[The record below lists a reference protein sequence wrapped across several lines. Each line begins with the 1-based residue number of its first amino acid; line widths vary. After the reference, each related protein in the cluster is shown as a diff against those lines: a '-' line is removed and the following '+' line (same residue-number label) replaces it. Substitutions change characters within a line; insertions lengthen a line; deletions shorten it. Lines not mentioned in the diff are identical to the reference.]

1 MNYQQLAKDII
12 ERIGGLN
19 NIKDVTH
26 CATRLRF
33 TLNTM
38 DPVDKTTLSALPGV
52 LGAVE
57 SSGQFQVILGQQVGH
72 VFSAI
77 TQLKNTMNPAGF
89 AVDSPS
95 VAINSSTL
103 KKKENGI
110 SSLLGIISGI
120 FTPILPAISGAAMI
134 KTLLIVL
141 VMLGVMD
148 KTSQTSMVLN
158 FAADTTFY
166 FLPIMLAYTA
176 AMKFSMNPF
185 VAMTLGGML
194 LHPTF
199 TALVASHTPISF
211 LNVPVSLVHYGST
224 VIPIILVV
232 WIASWAEKLAEK
244 LSPGAI
250 LFFMKPFLTLLIMV
264 PLALT
269 VIAPFGDYIGKALG
283 VGISYVNDHCI
294 WLLPFIMAVFSP
306 IFIMTGMHYAVT
318 MPITFQSLA
327 TNGFDMIGAGFL
339 VSNIAQGAAALA
351 AARFATDR
359 DFKAL
364 ANGAGF
370 TALLGIT
377 EPALYGV
384 NLKLKKPFYAVLL
397 AGGIGGLFVGIM
409 GVKRMTLAPTGLTTL
424 PVFIDPGNSMN
435 IVYAIMGAA
444 ISFCAAYLLTT
455 VLMKYELSHKTG
467 DIK

>member
-19 NIKDVTH
+19 NVKDVTH

-38 DPVDKTTLSALPGV
+38 DPVDKGTVSALPGV

-77 TQLKNTMNPAGF
+77 TLLKNNKSNATPAEVRQDP
-89 AVDSPS
+89 ADVQ
-95 VAINSSTL
+95 
-103 KKKENGI
+103 KMKKENVV
-110 SSLLGIISGI
+110 SQALGIISGI
-120 FTPILPAISGAAMI
+120 FTPILPAISGAAML
-134 KTLLIVL
+134 KTLLIIL
-141 VMLGVMD
+141 TMTGLME
-148 KTSQTSMVLN
+148 KTSQTWVVLN

-166 FLPIMLAYTA
+166 FLPIMLAYTS
-176 AMKFSMNPF
+176 AMKFGMNPF

-199 TALVASHTPISF
+199 TAMVATRSPLSF

-224 VIPIILVV
+224 VIPVILMV
-232 WIASWAEKLAEK
+232 WIASWAESLSER
-244 LSPGAI
+244 LSPRAI

-264 PLALT
+264 PLGLT
-269 VIAPFGDYIGKALG
+269 IIAPFGDFVGKGIG
-283 VGISYVNDHCI
+283 VGITYVNDHCI

-351 AARFATDR
+351 AARFSKDA
-359 DFKAL
+359 DFRAL
-364 ANGAGF
+364 ASGAGF

-384 NLKLKKPFYAVLL
+384 NLKLKKPFYAVLV
-397 AGGIGGLFVGIM
+397 AGAVGGLFVGIM

-424 PVFIDPGNSMN
+424 PVFIDPNNSMN
-435 IVYAIMGAA
+435 IVFAISGAA
-444 ISFCAAYLLTT
+444 ISFCVAYFLTVVLLRI
-455 VLMKYELSHKTG
+455 ESGNKTG
-467 DIK
+467 DVK

>member
-1 MNYQQLAKDII
+1 MNYQQVAKDII
-12 ERIGGLN
+12 DRIGGVKN
-19 NIKDVTH
+19 VKDVTH

-38 DPVDKTTLSALPGV
+38 EGVDKGIVAALPGI

-57 SSGQFQVILGQQVGH
+57 SSGQFQVILGQHVGH
-72 VFSAI
+72 VYSAI
-77 TQLKNTMNPAGF
+77 TALKNIQSATVNQDVSDKKPA
-89 AVDSPS
+89 
-95 VAINSSTL
+95 AIS
-103 KKKENGI
+103 KKESII
-110 SSLLGIISGI
+110 SQALGIISGI
-120 FTPILPAISGAAMI
+120 FTPILPAISGAAML
-134 KTLLIVL
+134 KTLLIIL
-141 VMLGVMD
+141 TMTGVMD
-148 KTSQTSMVLN
+148 KGSQTWVILN

-166 FLPIMLAYTA
+166 FLPVMLAYSSA
-176 AMKFSMNPF
+176 IKFAMNPY

-199 TALVASHTPISF
+199 TAMVASHTPLRF
-211 LNVPVSLVHYGST
+211 LNIPVSLVHYGST

-232 WIASWAEKLAEK
+232 WIASWAERLAER
-244 LSPGAI
+244 LSPQAI

-269 VIAPFGDYIGKALG
+269 IIAPFGDYIGKGIG
-283 VGISYVNDHCI
+283 VGITFVNDHCL
-294 WLLPFIMAVFSP
+294 WLLPLIMAVFSP
-306 IFIMTGMHYAVT
+306 IFIITGMHYAVT

-327 TNGFDMIGAGFL
+327 TNGYDMIGAGFL

-351 AARFATDR
+351 AAKFSKDR

-384 NLKLKKPFYAVLL
+384 NLKLKKPFYAVLV
-397 AGGIGGLFVGIM
+397 AGAIGGLFVGIM

-424 PVFIDPGNSMN
+424 PVFIDPNNSMN
-435 IVYAIMGAA
+435 IFYAIAGAV
-444 ISFCAAYLLTT
+444 ISFCVAYVLTMLL
-455 VLMKYELSHKTG
+455 LKIESGKTG
-467 DIK
+467 EIK